1 MRNRKFDSW
10 FLGVDL
16 GTGSCKTVVVNE
28 QLQVL
33 GFGAADY
40 PSTGIPDK
48 WQEQDPES
56 VLAGA
61 IKSVQNALQNVGD
74 LPGKCAGL
82 SIGGALHSLMAMDAN
97 GVPLT
102 GIMTWADGRFAQQGK
117 DIQQTPS
124 AKKLYQSTGCP
135 AHGIY
140 PLYKIRWLKE
150 NKPHVFEKAARFLS
164 AKEYVIYRLTHEYL
178 VDYSVASGSGLLDI
192 KGLNWNSTAMELA
205 GVQDTQLSVVADP
218 KTTLTGLNPDLAR
231 QMGLSPS
238 TRLILG
244 SSDAANS
251 SIGAGAVRQHQ
262 ATCMIGT
269 SGAFRVITPNPILDA
284 HVRTWCYAI
293 DSKHWLTGG
302 SINNGGIAL
311 SWLRDL
317 LNRSNRSLH
326 PEQLLSFS
334 DLLALASSAP
344 LGADG
349 LVCLPFFAG
358 ERSPNWNLD
367 SRAVFFGLSL
377 EHEAQHIARALLEGI
392 AFRMLSIKEILSEM
406 VGDIQEVRASGGYTQ
421 SPFWLQ
427 LMTDVLNCEIQVSGW
442 GETSSLGAAFWSLLG
457 SGVFSGM
464 EEIPSQITTQEW
476 FQPNPADAQKYQ
488 ILYNLYKSLYQ
499 AVRPSF
505 GSLADIKSSFTMGF

>member
-1 MRNRKFDSW
+1 MGSRKIDSW
-10 FLGVDL
+10 FLGIDL
-16 GTGSCKTVVVNE
+16 GTGSCKTVVIDDMA
-28 QLQVL
+28 QVL
-33 GFGAADY
+33 GHGAAEY
-40 PSTGIPDK
+40 PGDSVHEK
-48 WQEQDPES
+48 WQEQEPEGVLSGMVAS
-56 VLAGA
+56 VRRALD
-61 IKSVQNALQNVGD
+61 NAGD
-74 LPGKCAGL
+74 LPGNCAGI
-82 SIGGALHSLMAMDAN
+82 SIGGALHSVMAVDSS
-97 GVPLT
+97 GSPLT
-102 GIMTWADGRFAQQGK
+102 GIMTWGDGRA
-117 DIQQTPS
+117 IQQSMDIKHTPV
-124 AKKLYQSTGCP
+124 AEAVYQQTGCP
-135 AHGIY
+135 VHGMY
-140 PLYKIRWLKE
+140 PVYKIRLLKE
-150 NKPHVFEKAARFLS
+150 KHPQIFEKAARFLS
-164 AKEYVIYRLTHEYL
+164 AKEYVVHRLIHQYV
-178 VDYSVASGSGLLDI
+178 VDYSVASGSGLL
-192 KGLNWNSTAMELA
+192 NTHNLA
-205 GVQDTQLSVVADP
+205 WSLLSLDLAHIRQEQLSEVIDP
-218 KTTLTGLNPDLAR
+218 KVIFAGLDPELAR

-334 DLLALASSAP
+334 DLLALAGSAP

-349 LVCLPFFAG
+349 LVCLPFFTG

-377 EHEAQHIARALLEGI
+377 EHEAQHLARALLEGI

-406 VGDIQEVRASGGYTQ
+406 VGDIREVRASGGYTQ

-442 GETSSLGAAFWSLLG
+442 GETSSLGAAIWSLLG
-457 SGVFSGM
+457 TGVFSGL
-464 EEIPSQITTQEW
+464 EEIPSHITTQER
-476 FQPNPADAQKYQ
+476 FQPNPSDAQKYQ
-488 ILYNLYKSLYQ
+488 ILYSLYKSLYQ

-505 GSLADIKSSFTMGF
+505 GNLAAIKSRFTLEY